1 MNKKIMIMNKIFMII
16 NNSIMLIIPGI
27 LYTYYYPWLYNK
39 INNYTDRSLPLDDD
53 IDLVNSILI
62 FVVTWIVFIILKI
75 LLYFIKK

>member
-1 MNKKIMIMNKIFMII
+1 MNKKIMII
-16 NNSIMLIIPGI
+16 NYSIMLIIPGI

-75 LLYFIKK
+75 LLYFIKKNV